1 MSSLLTLSKLLG
13 IELSELENIRK
24 NADNMFFISKVK
36 SKEDGSKRYTF
47 DVKPPLKK
55 IHKKIKIIF
64 LEKVI
69 YPYYLQGSLKGK
81 DYIKDAEIHLN
92 SQNIITEDVKNFFPS
107 IRKSVVLSVWKS
119 VFNFPKDISEFL
131 ADLIT
136 YKGSLVQGAIPSSYI
151 CNLVLFK
158 AESELVKK
166 LEIQGFIYTRYVD
179 DISVSAKRP
188 FSSAE
193 KTAIITEIHSMLKLI
208 GVKLNRKK
216 HKIMPQNN
224 RQEIHGIN
232 VNRRSATL
240 SKKDRNNIKAAV
252 HQCEKEHVQGAKSAT
267 YEKLYKSTLGRVN
280 NLARIHPRIGK
291 LLKDKLQKV
300 RPLT

>member
-1 MSSLLTLSKLLG
+1 MSSLLTLSDLLG

-24 NADNMFFISKVK
+24 NSDNMFFISKIETK
-36 SKEDGSKRYTF
+36 KDGSKRYTF
-47 DVKPPLKK
+47 DVKPSLKK
-55 IHKKIKIIF
+55 IHKKIKRIF

-69 YPYYLQGSLKGK
+69 YPDYLQGSLKGK

-107 IRKSVVLSVWKS
+107 ISKDIVISVWKS
-119 VFNFPKDISEFL
+119 VFHFPKDISEFL

-136 YKGSLVQGAIPSSYI
+136 YKGFLAQGAIPSSYI

-166 LEIQGFIYTRYVD
+166 LEIQGFTYTRYVD
-179 DISVSAKRP
+179 DISISAKRP
-188 FSSAE
+188 FSRSE
-193 KTAIITEIHSMLKLI
+193 KTEIIADIHSMLKLI

-216 HKIMPQNN
+216 HRIMPKND

-232 VNRRSATL
+232 VNRRSVTL
-240 SKKDRNNIKAAV
+240 SKKVRDNIKAAV
-252 HQCEKEHVQGAKSAT
+252 YQCEKE
-267 YEKLYKSTLGRVN
+267 YEQRSKKT
-280 NLARIHPRIGK
+280 I
-291 LLKDKLQKV
+291 
-300 RPLT
+300 